1 METKLQHFI
10 SEKNDNSLK
19 MYYFNPNTYGDEY
32 FTIAS
37 NKEEALKNILNFIQ
51 NKIDKS
57 SFEVAKNSY
66 INDYNT
72 WSSVNPND
80 PSTFPD
86 LYTLD
91 VYENG
96 GVIQSEIC

>member
-1 METKLQHFI
+1 MKTKIKQFI
-10 SEKNDNSLK
+10 SEKIDNALK
-19 MYYFNPNTYGDEY
+19 MYYFNPNTYGEEY

-37 NKEEALKNILNFIQ
+37 TKEEALKNILNFIQ
-51 NKIDKS
+51 TKINKS
-57 SFEVAKNSY
+57 TFEFAKNSY
-66 INDYNT
+66 INDYKT